1 MQNFEYL
8 QNLNHRMIYNV
19 TMHAIASVQSMNKI
33 MNKNGNTN
41 KHVGA
46 ELCQAQVK
54 LWLAKIEIVFHLIK
68 NVGCLPF
75 TK

>member
-1 MQNFEYL
+1 
-8 QNLNHRMIYNV
+8 MIYNV

-33 MNKNGNTN
+33 MNKNGNMN

-54 LWLAKIEIVFHLIK
+54 LGLAKIEIVFHLIDK
-68 NVGCLPF
+68 FRSSSIN
-75 TK
+75 KIN